1 VAREQLRNGR
11 EVLRFGSRGELARA
25 LAGQVADVLGQAVS
39 RRGAGFVAV
48 SGGTTPA
55 AFFAELAGRPLDW
68 ERIVVTLVDERL
80 VPPDS
85 SRANQLL
92 VRERLLVGPAARARF
107 VPLFE
112 GGSTEGA
119 AARAEIALRDLPWP
133 LDAAILGMGVDGH
146 TASFFPD
153 AENLEALLDPR
164 GAKIVLPVKAAGAA
178 EQRLTLTLP
187 ALAKAG
193 LLALHIEGEEKAA
206 VLERVLLGGETL
218 PVGAVFDQATVK
230 VFWAA

>member
-1 VAREQLRNGR
+1 MPTCSAKP
-11 EVLRFGSRGELARA
+11 SP
-25 LAGQVADVLGQAVS
+25 
-39 RRGAGFVAV
+39 RRGAGFLAV

-85 SRANQLL
+85 PRANQLL
-92 VRERLLVGPAARARF
+92 VRERLLVGPAAAARF

-112 GGSTEGA
+112 GGSPEGA
-119 AARAEIALRDLPWP
+119 AARAEVALRGLPWP

-153 AENLEALLDPR
+153 ADNLDALLDPR
-164 GAKIVLPVKAAGAA
+164 GATIVLRCRRRAPQSRG
-178 EQRLTLTLP
+178 
-187 ALAKAG
+187 
-193 LLALHIEGEEKAA
+193 
-206 VLERVLLGGETL
+206 
-218 PVGAVFDQATVK
+218 
-230 VFWAA
+230 